1 MTKSHPVVRWLV
13 LLTAAYA
20 LALIVYV
27 VLRFTLR
34 DTLWWLAF
42 LHNFAPYYF
51 APLLV
56 LIPLFLIMGAR
67 RTAARLLPLL
77 LIGLFLFGPRWLPRP
92 ALVNAEEG
100 QAVKL
105 VTFNV
110 LVLTEDYTRI
120 TDWLRDTDADVI
132 LLQEI
137 DHWEIPGVMDAL
149 ADDYPYS
156 VNLEQTYKLALSRYP
171 VRETELV
178 DLGAWMIERY
188 VLDVEGQALAV
199 YNMHMHL
206 PLLNEPRFEGLA
218 PGGMAQLALQYDEF
232 HRNNLIR
239 RLLDILADETL
250 PYIVAGDFNT
260 SDNALIYDEMAAV
273 MRDSFRETNTGLGT
287 TWPAAAG
294 DDPLPG
300 IIPPLLRIDYV
311 WHSADLRALATEIGP
326 DLGSDHLPVVATL
339 VFQR

>member
-1 MTKSHPVVRWLV
+1 MTKIHPVVRELV
-13 LLTAAYA
+13 LAYA
-20 LALIVYV
+20 LALIVYI

-56 LIPLFLIMGAR
+56 LIPLLFLIRAQRMAL
-67 RTAARLLPLL
+67 RLLPLL
-77 LIGLFLFGPRWLPRP
+77 LIGVLLYGPRWLPRP
-92 ALVNAEEG
+92 GVAAAAEDASSIRLVS
-100 QAVKL
+100 
-105 VTFNV
+105 FNV
-110 LVLTEDYTRI
+110 LVLTEDYSRI
-120 TDWLRDTDADVI
+120 TNWLRATDADII

-137 DHWEIPGVMDAL
+137 DNSEIPGVIDRMVDA
-149 ADDYPYS
+149 YPYQ
-156 VNLEQTYKLALSRYP
+156 VDLEQTNMLVLSRYP
-171 VRETELV
+171 IRETGLI
-178 DLGAWMIERY
+178 DLGAWFIDRY
-188 VLDVEGQALAV
+188 VLEVEGQALAV

-206 PLLNEPRFEGLA
+206 PIRHEPHIKFDTQNGMLNLFLK
-218 PGGMAQLALQYDEF
+218 YDEF

-239 RLLDILADETL
+239 RLLEILADEDL

-260 SDNALIYDEMAAV
+260 SDNALIYDDMAAV
-273 MRDSFRETNTGLGT
+273 MRDSFRETSVGLGT

-311 WHSADLRALATEIGP
+311 WHSAGLRALATEIGP
-326 DLGSDHLPVVATL
+326 DLGSDHLPFVATL
-339 VFQR
+339 ALGRE

>member
-1 MTKSHPVVRWLV
+1 MMTKRIVV

-20 LALIVYV
+20 LALIVYL
-27 VLRFTLR
+27 VLRFALR

-51 APLLV
+51 APLLA
-56 LIPLFLIMGAR
+56 LIPLLFIVKAR
-67 RTAARLLPLL
+67 GTAVRLLPLL
-77 LIGLFLFGPRWLPRP
+77 LIGLLLFGPRWLPKP
-92 ALVNAEEG
+92 VVNAAG
-100 QAVKL
+100 DTPSIKL

-110 LVLTEDYTRI
+110 LVLTEDYERI
-120 TDWLRDTDADVI
+120 IAWLRATDADVI
-132 LLQEI
+132 LLQEV
-137 DHWEIPGVMDAL
+137 DDAETPVIIESL
-149 ADDYPYS
+149 VDAYPYQ
-156 VNLEQTYKLALSRYP
+156 VDLIGTTLLALSRYP
-171 VRETELV
+171 IREQSLV
-178 DLGAWMIERY
+178 DLGAWFIDRF
-188 VLDVEGQALAV
+188 VLEVEGQALAI

-206 PLLNEPRFEGLA
+206 PIRDEPHIWFDTHK
-218 PGGMAQLALQYDEF
+218 GMVNLFLKYDEF
-232 HRNNLIR
+232 HRNRLIH
-239 RLLDILADETL
+239 RLLELLAQEDL

-260 SDNALIYDEMAAV
+260 SDNALIYDDMMAV

-311 WHSADLRALATEIGP
+311 WHSTNLRALATEIGP

-339 VFQR
+339 GLG